1 MQRTFDTPTAIELY
15 AELGKGRLAVTA
27 ADTTQT
33 RVDVVGK
40 DAEDVVVEHHG
51 DRVTVIAPRSQ
62 TGFLAGRES
71 SYEVTVTM
79 PEHGT
84 LTSKTGS
91 AHVVATGP
99 LASVWLTTGSGD
111 LQVELVESACEIQ
124 SGSGDIQ
131 VTDVRGDGRIKSGS
145 GDIRID
151 NAGGALA
158 VSTGSG
164 DVQVRN
170 VAGRLA
176 VKTGSGDVQ
185 VGESSDD
192 VAFSTGSGDL
202 QVGLAHRGSFV
213 IKGASGD
220 VRIGVPSGTPVW
232 TDISTV
238 TGRIRSDLEPVG
250 APAEGQEHLEIRAK
264 TASGDITLQQR

>member
-1 MQRTFDTPTAIELY
+1 MQHTFDTPTKIELY
-15 AELGKGRLAVTA
+15 VELGKGRLAVTA

-40 DAEDVVVEHHG
+40 DAEDVVVEHRG
-51 DRVTVIAPRSQ
+51 DQVTVIAPRSQ
-62 TGFLAGRES
+62 TGFLTGREP

-91 AHVVATGP
+91 ADVVVAGP
-99 LASVWLTTGSGD
+99 LASAWLTTGSGD

-151 NAGGALA
+151 SAGGALA

-202 QVGLAHRGSFV
+202 QVGLARRGSFV

-250 APAEGQEHLEIRAK
+250 APAEGQDHLEIRAK